1 MSKVY
6 IIECEERWGDA
17 LRATFKPYKEKAII
31 IPALCGEY
39 VESGQRVI
47 TLDYLLGS
55 EASPIVIKMDMEGDT
70 GSARDS
76 DIVLPWNTW

>member
-6 IIECEERWGDA
+6 IIECEERWADA

-39 VESGQRVI
+39 VES
-47 TLDYLLGS
+47 DK
-55 EASPIVIKMDMEGDT
+55 E
-70 GSARDS
+70 
-76 DIVLPWNTW
+76 